1 MNAILNELCTVE
13 ELDQAL
19 AESAERPVLLF
30 KHSLTCPIS
39 SRAYR
44 EFQTY
49 LEAADSR
56 VAYKL
61 ITVQTA
67 REVSGSAAE
76 KLGVT
81 HQSPQAIL
89 VQNGASVWAESHYAI
104 TSESIQEAIKSLSM
118 SASEEAGS
126 GPLPNLK

>member
-1 MNAILNELCTVE
+1 MDKTLDELRTLE

-19 AESAERPVLLF
+19 TESAERPVLLF

-39 SRAYR
+39 ARAFQ

-61 ITVQTA
+61 ITVQNA
-67 REVSGSAAE
+67 RQVSGSAADR
-76 KLGVT
+76 LGVT

-89 VQNGASVWAESHYAI
+89 VRNGASVWSASHFDI
-104 TSESIQEAIKSLSM
+104 TSESIGRAVGEFVVSL
-118 SASEEAGS
+118 
-126 GPLPNLK
+126 